1 VDFIK
6 TLSINDPQ
14 KKKLPLKCRDM
25 FVKKGDAMNST
36 NIKTLSDSQ
45 LIKRVEYLVRREREL
60 VECLIWHLQE
70 IQDRK
75 LYIQMGFTGLF
86 ECLVRHFKY
95 SEAVAYSRISALK
108 ILSAVPQ
115 AVEALNSGE
124 VNLTTLSL
132 TQSFIRKQEKDT
144 GEKVSLEQKIQY
156 LHSIKNKSTQ
166 EVKQILAIMSPALE
180 LPIDKVQYLD
190 KDHAQLQV
198 TVCTKLLD
206 KIQKLKELISHEN
219 LNPTYNELL
228 HLALDAAIEK
238 VEKKKGINEQGKTI
252 LITKKDNLN
261 PNRKIGTQIT
271 TQDSGASTQ
280 SFSIK
285 SSRYISRR
293 VKRMVLERSNNQC
306 EQVHPDGQRCIS
318 KFQMQFDHITA
329 FSKKGGAELENIQHL
344 CRVHNAYKGVR

>member
-1 VDFIK
+1 
-6 TLSINDPQ
+6 
-14 KKKLPLKCRDM
+14 
-25 FVKKGDAMNST
+25 
-36 NIKTLSDSQ
+36 
-45 LIKRVEYLVRREREL
+45 
-60 VECLIWHLQE
+60 
-70 IQDRK
+70 
-75 LYIQMGFTGLF
+75 
-86 ECLVRHFKY
+86 
-95 SEAVAYSRISALK
+95 VAYSRISALK

-238 VEKKKGINEQGKTI
+238 VEKKKGINEQGKI
-252 LITKKDNLN
+252 ISITKKDKPN

-271 TQDSGASTQ
+271 TQNFGIRVQASRSSQDSGASTQ

-293 VKRMVLERSNNQC
+293 VKRMVFNRSNNQC

-344 CRVHNAYKGVR
+344 CRVHNAYKGVRY

>member
-1 VDFIK
+1 MFLK
-6 TLSINDPQ
+6 T
-14 KKKLPLKCRDM
+14 
-25 FVKKGDAMNST
+25 GDTMNSPT
-36 NIKTLSDSQ
+36 LKTMSDSE
-45 LIKRVEYLVRREREL
+45 LIERVEYLVRREREL

-75 LYIQMGFTGLF
+75 LFIQMGFTSLF

-95 SEAVAYSRISALK
+95 SEAVAYTRISALK

-115 AVEALNSGE
+115 AAEALNSGE

-144 GEKVSLEQKIQY
+144 GEKVPQEQKVQY
-156 LHSIKNKSTQ
+156 LNSIKNKSTQ
-166 EVKQILAIMSPALE
+166 EVKQILATIHPARE
-180 LPIDKVQYLD
+180 LPIDKIRYLD

-198 TVCTKLLD
+198 IVCNKLLD

-219 LNPTYNELL
+219 LNPSYNEVLN
-228 HLALDAAIEK
+228 LALDAAIEK
-238 VEKKKGINEQGKTI
+238 VEKKKGINQPEK
-252 LITKKDNLN
+252 LKSVTKKDKPIPDENAV
-261 PNRKIGTQIT
+261 KGTTSQGFEVS
-271 TQDSGASTQ
+271 TQDPGIATHDSRVSTQ

-293 VKRMVLERSNNQC
+293 VRRMVFKRSENQC
-306 EQVHPDGQRCIS
+306 EQVHPDGQRCVS

-329 FSKKGGAELENIQHL
+329 FSKNGSAEITNIQHL
-344 CRVHNAYKGVR
+344 CRVHNAYKGGK

>member
-1 VDFIK
+1 MNPANFK
-6 TLSINDPQ
+6 T
-14 KKKLPLKCRDM
+14 M
-25 FVKKGDAMNST
+25 
-36 NIKTLSDSQ
+36 SDKQ
-45 LIKRVEYLVRREREL
+45 LIERVEYLVRREREL

-75 LYIQMGFTGLF
+75 LYIQMGFTSLF
-86 ECLVRHFKY
+86 ECLVRHFNY

-108 ILSAVPQ
+108 ILSALPQ

-132 TQSFIRKQEKDT
+132 TQSLIRRQEKDT
-144 GEKVSLEQKIQY
+144 GEKVSLEQKLQY

-166 EVKQILAIMSPALE
+166 EVKQILATIHPALE

-198 TVCTKLLD
+198 TVCNTLLD

-219 LNPTYNELL
+219 LNPSYNEIL

-238 VEKKKGINEQGKTI
+238 VEKKKGINEVEI
-252 LITKKDNLN
+252 SHSITKKE
-261 PNRKIGTQIT
+261 KIVLHEKAAPGTVIK
-271 TQDSGASTQ
+271 DSGTATHSSVSTHR
-280 SFSIK
+280 FSIK
-285 SSRYISRR
+285 SSRYISRKVR
-293 VKRMVLERSNNQC
+293 RMVVMRSNSQC
-306 EQVHPDGQRCIS
+306 EQINPNGERGVS

-329 FSKKGGAELENIQHL
+329 FSKYGGAELKNIQHL
-344 CRVHNAYKGVR
+344 CRVHNAYKGGT